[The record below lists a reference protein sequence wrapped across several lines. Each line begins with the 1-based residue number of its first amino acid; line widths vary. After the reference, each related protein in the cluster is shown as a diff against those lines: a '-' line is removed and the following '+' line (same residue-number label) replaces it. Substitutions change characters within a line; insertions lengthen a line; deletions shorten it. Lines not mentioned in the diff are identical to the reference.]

1 MNSCNCATCCEEAK
15 FLGCFDPCGELE
27 TGIDADYTGDYILKV
42 GYLGTTISITA
53 AQTAFTELVFPL
65 EDLNESFTFVGE
77 IIDPNGD
84 SAGWIKFVTSTH
96 YAI

>member
-1 MNSCNCATCCEEAK
+1 M
-15 FLGCFDPCGELE
+15 GCFDPCGELE

-42 GYLGTTISITA
+42 GYLGTTIEITA

-65 EDLNESFTFVGE
+65 EDLNEHFTFTAE

-84 SAGWIKFVTSTH
+84 SAGFIKFTTSH
-96 YAI
+96 VYQL